1 MDISGLI
8 KEIKTLPEF
17 RDVVLHREIGAAPP
31 EYKDPAPALPGMLSE
46 SLQKNGITRL
56 FSHQALGL
64 NLIRSGKNLVV
75 MTPAS
80 SGKSLVYNL
89 PVVESIINDNES
101 RALYLF
107 PLKGLEQD
115 QLRAFRELTANIR
128 QNGAPTGRGK
138 GFSPGLSEIYDG
150 DTSAYRRKKI
160 RENLPR
166 VIMTNPDM
174 LHLALNPFHWKW
186 EGFFKNLKF
195 VVIDEVHAYRGVFG
209 SHVAHVLRR
218 LRRVAM
224 SHGANPQFIAS
235 SATIANPAG
244 LAKDLTGLDFELVDF
259 SGAPQGKRHF
269 IFINPSSDS
278 SPYTIAARLFARSV
292 KSGLKTIAFTKAR
305 KVTELMHAR
314 MLQNEPSL
322 AKTVSSY
329 RAGFLP
335 EERREIERRLFC
347 NELTGVISTSALELG
362 VDIGGLDVCILVGY
376 PGSISS
382 AWQRAGRAGRSGR
395 DSLIVMLG
403 LQDALDQHF
412 MRNPDD
418 FFRRGPEAAVV
429 SVENPFILKSHL
441 LCAATEAYL
450 KPTDKVYEMRSIEPL
465 LKELAKQG
473 KLRHWEKGDIWWPRR
488 KYPHRDVSI
497 REAGE
502 ALQICDANGTLI
514 GESSGARA
522 LYELYPGAVYLHKG
536 VQYLVK
542 KLDLV
547 GKKALCAEAGG
558 LSYYTSAITYDDTE
572 IISEENSASLNG
584 VQVSYGVLL
593 VTKEVHGYRKKHL
606 YTGKLMSEH
615 PLSLPKT
622 VFSTKGVWMKVD
634 AGLIEEIKSKRFDK
648 AGALHALEHAAIAAL
663 PLFALC
669 DRMDIG
675 GVSYPLYPALEGAA
689 IDKPLTLILSPEGRG
704 KGEGGSAAIFIYDGY
719 EGGVGLTKEGFGRVK
734 DWFKATLDMME
745 DCPCESSCPSCT
757 QDPKCGNNNEPLDK
771 RGAILILKNW
781 LGS

>member
-1 MDISGLI
+1 MDIDGLI

-17 RDVVLHREIGAAPP
+17 RDVVLHREISGSPP
-31 EYKDPAPALPGMLSE
+31 VYKDPATPLPGLLSE

-64 NLIRSGKNLVV
+64 DLIRSEKNLVV
-75 MTPAS
+75 MSPAS
-80 SGKSLVYNL
+80 SGKSLVYNI
-89 PVVESIINDNES
+89 PVVESIIKDSES

-115 QLRAFRELTANIR
+115 QLRAFRKLTANI
-128 QNGAPTGRGK
+128 QQDGAPSGRVK

-160 RENLPR
+160 RENMPR

-186 EGFFKNLKF
+186 EVFFKNLKF

-218 LRRVAM
+218 LRRIAM
-224 SHGANPQFIAS
+224 AHGANPRFIAS

-244 LAKDLTGLDFELVDF
+244 LAEDLTGLDFELVDF

-278 SPYTIAARLFARSV
+278 SPYAIAARLFALSV

-314 MLQNEPSL
+314 ILRSEPSL
-322 AKTVSSY
+322 SSRVSSY

-335 EERREIERRLFC
+335 EERREIERRLFS
-347 NELTGVISTSALELG
+347 NELSGVISTSALELG

-382 AWQRAGRAGRSGR
+382 TWQRAGRAGRVGR

-412 MRNPDD
+412 MRNPDE
-418 FFRRGPEAAVV
+418 FFTRGVEAAVV

-441 LCAATEAYL
+441 LCAATETYL
-450 KPTDKVYEMRSIEPL
+450 KPTDAVYDVRSMEPL
-465 LKELAKQG
+465 LRELAKQG

-497 REAGE
+497 RETGE
-502 ALQICDANGTLI
+502 TLKIYDDSDTLI
-514 GESSGARA
+514 GESSGTRA

-542 KLDLV
+542 ELDLD
-547 GKKALCAEAGG
+547 GKKANCEQAGD
-558 LSYYTSAITYDDTE
+558 LSYYTSAITDEDTE
-572 IISEENSASLNG
+572 IISEENMASLNDVDISFG
-584 VQVSYGVLL
+584 RVR
-593 VTKEVHGYRKKHL
+593 VTKEVHGYRKKQL

-622 VFSTKGVWMKVD
+622 VFTTKGVWFKVAD
-634 AGLIEEIKSKRFDK
+634 SLIDEIKSKQFDR
-648 AGALHALEHAAIAAL
+648 AGSLHALEHAAIAAL

-669 DRMDIG
+669 DRLDIG
-675 GVSYPLYPALEGAA
+675 GVSYTLYPPLE
-689 IDKPLTLILSPEGRG
+689 
-704 KGEGGSAAIFIYDGY
+704 SAAIFIYDGY
-719 EGGVGLTKEGFGRVK
+719 EGGVGLAKKGLERVE
-734 DWFKATLDMME
+734 DWFKATLALME
-745 DCPCESSCPSCT
+745 DCPCEASCPSCT
-757 QDPKCGNNNEPLDK
+757 QDPHCGNNNEPLDK
-771 RGAILILKNW
+771 RGAILMLKRW
-781 LGS
+781 LKEGGT